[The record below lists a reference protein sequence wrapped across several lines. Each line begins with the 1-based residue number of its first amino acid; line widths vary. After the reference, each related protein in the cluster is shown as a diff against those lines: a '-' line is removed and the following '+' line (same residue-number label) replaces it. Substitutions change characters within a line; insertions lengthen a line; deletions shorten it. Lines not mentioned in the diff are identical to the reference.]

1 MKKRTLIVIIV
12 IAIVIIG
19 GGIGLYKVIA
29 SMDQNLNKLT
39 QMKIE
44 DVDLS
49 KISDGIYIGSYE
61 LLPVSAE
68 VAVTIKAHK
77 IDKID
82 LIKHNNGKGAAAEVI
97 PDEVVKTGSLQVDAV
112 SGATYSSRVI
122 LIAIKN
128 ALTSK

>member
-1 MKKRTLIVIIV
+1 MKKRTIIVIIV

-19 GGIGLYKVIA
+19 GGIGWYKIT
-29 SMDQNLNKLT
+29 SNLDQNLNKLT
-39 QMKIE
+39 QTKIE

-49 KISDGIYIGSYE
+49 KISDGIYSGSYE
-61 LLPVSAE
+61 LLPVSVE
-68 VAVTIKAHK
+68 VAVTIKEHK

-122 LIAIKN
+122 LKAIEN
-128 ALTSK
+128 ALKNK

>member
-1 MKKRTLIVIIV
+1 MKKKTIIVIIV

-19 GGIGLYKVIA
+19 GGIGWYKIT
-29 SMDQNLNKLT
+29 SNFDQNLNKLT
-39 QMKIE
+39 QTKIE

-49 KISDGIYIGSYE
+49 KISDGIYSGSYE
-61 LLPVSAE
+61 LLPVSVE
-68 VAVTIKAHK
+68 VAVTIKEHK

-97 PDEVVKTGSLQVDAV
+97 PDEVVKTGSLQVEAV